1 MRDVGYGTEKIEDD
15 IRELFPKASISRM
28 DLDTAR
34 TRSAYER
41 IINDFSAGRSDI
53 LIGTQMVSKGLDFD
67 HVGVVGILNAD
78 NLFQKPDF
86 RAYEQGFQMIV
97 QVSGRAG
104 RKGKQGKVILQ
115 TKHPDMEQIGQAAA
129 NQFEVFYQQA
139 KGERAYFRYPPFSH
153 VVYVYLKHRDE
164 PVIEAAA
171 AQLAAML
178 RHVFGER
185 ILGPDKPPVQ
195 RVKTLFIRKI
205 VLKMEKGQDMKKMR
219 ECLLQAREALV
230 QDSRFRMVQV
240 YFDVDPL

>member
-1 MRDVGYGTEKIEDD
+1 M
-15 IRELFPKASISRM
+15 
-28 DLDTAR
+28 
-34 TRSAYER
+34 
-41 IINDFSAGRSDI
+41 
-53 LIGTQMVSKGLDFD
+53 
-67 HVGVVGILNAD
+67 
-78 NLFQKPDF
+78 
-86 RAYEQGFQMIV
+86 
-97 QVSGRAG
+97 
-104 RKGKQGKVILQ
+104 
-115 TKHPDMEQIGQAAA
+115 
-129 NQFEVFYQQA
+129 
-139 KGERAYFRYPPFSH
+139 
-153 VVYVYLKHRDE
+153 VYVYLKHRDE

-219 ECLLQAREALV
+219 ECLLQAREALA